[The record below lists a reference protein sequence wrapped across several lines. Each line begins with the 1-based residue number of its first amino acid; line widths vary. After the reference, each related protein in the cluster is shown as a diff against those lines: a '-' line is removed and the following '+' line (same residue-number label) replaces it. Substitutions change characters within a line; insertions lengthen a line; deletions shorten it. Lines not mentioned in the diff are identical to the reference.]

1 MNKIFLPIESFAN
14 WFSELVLPI
23 TADAHFKSAMSFFI
37 YDVIKIF
44 ILLFFIT
51 FLMSV
56 INYFFPIE
64 KVKEY
69 LTKKKLYGL
78 DYVLASLFG
87 TVTPFCSCSSVPL
100 FIGFVKGGIPL
111 GVTLAFLIS
120 SPLVDGVV
128 VSMLLAIFG
137 TKVTVIYVLT
147 GVAMSVIAGY
157 VLGKM
162 KLEKYLADWVIAFQ
176 VEKETESKLE
186 KIDTTDSKMIKSK
199 NLLKEIFTESFII
212 FKKVAPYVIIGIG
225 LASFV
230 HGYVPVGFFEQYVG
244 IDSIWSVP
252 LATLIGVPL
261 YAGAAGVV
269 PIALVFVSK
278 GIPLGTVLAFMM
290 STVGLSIPEG
300 LMLKKVMKWQL
311 LTIFFTVTTIAIIL
325 SGYFFNLVL

>member
-14 WFSELVLPI
+14 WFSDLVLPI
-23 TADAHFKSAMSFFI
+23 TVDVHFKSAMSFFI

-44 ILLFFIT
+44 ILLIFIT

-78 DYVLASLFG
+78 DYILASLFG

-100 FIGFVKGGIPL
+100 FIGFVKGGIPF

-128 VSMLLAIFG
+128 IAMLLALFG

-147 GVAMSVIAGY
+147 GVMISVIVGY

-162 KLEKYLADWVIAFQ
+162 KLEKYLADWVVALQ
-176 VEKETESKLE
+176 LNEGNQYKEGNDNINKD
-186 KIDTTDSKMIKSK
+186 KIF
-199 NLLKEIFTESFII
+199 LKEIYKEAFSV
-212 FKKVAPYVIIGIG
+212 FKKVAPFVVIGVG

-290 STVGLSIPEG
+290 ATVGLSIPEG

-311 LTIFFTVTTIAIIL
+311 LTIFFIVTTIAIIL
-325 SGYFFNLVL
+325 SGYFFNLVF